1 MSYLSHLSFVSF
13 LSAAWNVSTAFDCV
27 FQKVLLCKSIWPQIE
42 SNTAKVEYWS
52 KCVGFTQLINV
63 TTHWGHLR
71 YCYWVYM
78 WKDVMAP
85 EHVPIYLDRVVSQ
98 HVSSLKQEWISP
110 KSTYPWSLG
119 QSDATCAWYLQC
131 TCMTL
136 CTHPF
141 IYSWVPWDGEGGWGR
156 GVGFTTQ
163 TISWICSKE
172 TGHKTTFR
180 ICFLMPSPGT

>member
-1 MSYLSHLSFVSF
+1 MSKYRRNVIFITFNFCLISVCCIGCFYCLWLCFWKGFVVQIYLATNRVQYSQSGILVKVCWFHTTYQYHHSPR
-13 LSAAWNVSTAFDCV
+13 APE
-27 FQKVLLCKSIWPQIE
+27 VLLL
-42 SNTAKVEYWS
+42 
-52 KCVGFTQLINV
+52 G
-63 TTHWGHLR
+63 
-71 YCYWVYM
+71 VYM

-119 QSDATCAWYLQC
+119 QSDTTCAWYLQC

-141 IYSWVPWDGEGGWGR
+141 IYSWVPWDGGR
-156 GVGFTTQ
+156 GRRRWRRKRRRRRAHHTDN
-163 TISWICSKE
+163 
-172 TGHKTTFR
+172 
-180 ICFLMPSPGT
+180 

>member
-1 MSYLSHLSFVSF
+1 MSIYYRNVIFVTFKFCLISVGCMECFYCLWLCFSKGCVVQIYLATKRVQYSQSGILVKVCWFHTTYQCHYSLR
-13 LSAAWNVSTAFDCV
+13 AP
-27 FQKVLLCKSIWPQIE
+27 KVLLL
-42 SNTAKVEYWS
+42 
-52 KCVGFTQLINV
+52 G
-63 TTHWGHLR
+63 
-71 YCYWVYM
+71 VYM

-85 EHVPIYLDRVVSQ
+85 ERVPIYLDRVVSQ

-141 IYSWVPWDGEGGWGR
+141 IYSWVPWDGGR
-156 GVGFTTQ
+156 GRRRRRRRRRVHHTDN
-163 TISWICSKE
+163 
-172 TGHKTTFR
+172 
-180 ICFLMPSPGT
+180 